1 MIRADTVLERGTW
14 EGEAVDTVVLDY
26 DARHR
31 RRIAMQGLHGFSF
44 LLDLPRPVAISSGDA
59 LRLED
64 GRLIAVQAA
73 EEELLE
79 VTCDNRFDLMR
90 VAWHLGNRHLPTEI
104 HDAALFIRYDHVIE
118 EMLKGLG
125 AWTTVVKR
133 PFQPEGGAY
142 GQGSVMGHSHGPQ
155 DHKSHDQASHD
166 HGHAHGHHHHHGH
179 GHGHG
184 HA

>member
-125 AWTTVVKR
+125 AWTTVVTR

-155 DHKSHDQASHD
+155 EHEAHD